1 MRWDIMKHTKINKR
15 VIIIALGIDI
25 LLILAATIALYIQL
39 MRPFYCWTE
48 TGSFFT
54 AIDTVK
60 GQWLW
65 LTLPAI

>member
-1 MRWDIMKHTKINKR
+1 MKHTKINKR

-39 MRPFYCWTE
+39 MRPVYCWTE